1 VLAARDAVV
10 AATGLGAAVRVR
22 ALRGSSDE
30 RPLPPALVDLLVVAL
45 SGDPV
50 ATPSIHAF
58 FDGVDDYLALT
69 TTTRAA
75 TAAGLEAGAVLDPA
89 GGESVIIEMETVAG
103 AGEPDSE
110 VTVILRRHA
119 RVADSATLSMM
130 G

>member
-1 VLAARDAVV
+1 
-10 AATGLGAAVRVR
+10 
-22 ALRGSSDE
+22 
-30 RPLPPALVDLLVVAL
+30 
-45 SGDPV
+45 
-50 ATPSIHAF
+50 
-58 FDGVDDYLALT
+58 
-69 TTTRAA
+69 
-75 TAAGLEAGAVLDPA
+75 VLDPA

>member
-1 VLAARDAVV
+1 
-10 AATGLGAAVRVR
+10 
-22 ALRGSSDE
+22 
-30 RPLPPALVDLLVVAL
+30 
-45 SGDPV
+45 V